1 MKRDRGFTLIEAAV
15 VMAIIAIL
23 AVVAGSGL
31 RAARGNA
38 TVGSTAFD
46 LVLRLQGL
54 RQQALIEQKRLV
66 AVLVNPE
73 GGTSTAC
80 GVLNPTKCLRLY
92 VLSEPTAAWT
102 LGTFDPSSPGA
113 NASVR
118 DNDALATGIALDVDA
133 AGTAAAAPFTEVRQ
147 LAGAVTASCSGE
159 RTCVAIQFDPTG
171 EVRPEYVGSDR
182 PSLQGIAFGLKS
194 DVAGPGAD
202 RQAVLVSFPT
212 GIVKSFSY

>member
-1 MKRDRGFTLIEAAV
+1 MKRNRGFTLIEAGI

-31 RAARGNA
+31 RAARRNA

-54 RQQALIEQKRLV
+54 KSQALTEQKRLV

-73 GGTSTAC
+73 GGESTAC
-80 GVLNPTKCLRLY
+80 GVLNPTKCLRFY
-92 VLSEPTAAWT
+92 VLAEPTAAWT
-102 LGTFDPSSPGA
+102 LAAFDPSSPGA
-113 NASVR
+113 NASVQ
-118 DNDALATGIALDVDA
+118 DKDSLPAGIALDVGA
-133 AGTAAAAPFTEVRQ
+133 RGAAAAAPFEAVRQ
-147 LAGAVTASCSGE
+147 LATQVTASCSG

-171 EVRPEYVGSDR
+171 EVRPEYAGSDT

-194 DVAGPGAD
+194 DMAGAGAD

-212 GIVKSFSY
+212 GIVKSFPY